1 MFFKEW
7 MVKAAGIVG
16 ALLAVFGFVKLSNKN
31 AADAREAEINADN
44 LDELLNEIKDAK
56 EIEQTIQKKYDREVN
71 SKEIGELIME
81 KLTNLDEVA
90 YVRFAS
96 VYRQFKD
103 VNQFMSELKLMLDKR

>member
-7 MVKAAGIVG
+7 MIKAAGIVT

-56 EIEQTIQKKYDREVN
+56 EIEQTIDGFTDDSKRDRLRKFFN
-71 SKEIGELIME
+71 KSK
-81 KLTNLDEVA
+81 
-90 YVRFAS
+90 
-96 VYRQFKD
+96 
-103 VNQFMSELKLMLDKR
+103 

>member
-56 EIEQTIQKKYDREVN
+56 EIEQTIDGFTDDSKRDRLRKFFN
-71 SKEIGELIME
+71 KSK
-81 KLTNLDEVA
+81 
-90 YVRFAS
+90 
-96 VYRQFKD
+96 
-103 VNQFMSELKLMLDKR
+103 

>member
-56 EIEQTIQKKYDREVN
+56 AMEQTIDGFTDDSKRDRLRKFFN
-71 SKEIGELIME
+71 KSK
-81 KLTNLDEVA
+81 
-90 YVRFAS
+90 
-96 VYRQFKD
+96 
-103 VNQFMSELKLMLDKR
+103 